1 MRFFAPTKGEP
12 DQMKRLRLITA
23 VVLALCFAASSLPAL
38 AADSAEAH
46 ADRGLHSGVIIDTDP
61 AGGYTGDYVVIYNSG
76 ETSYSGQ
83 TTGPLTGLIETE
95 IYGEKP
101 SAETRAADDAIPRKI
116 DVDAEMEEQAKAL
129 GKTPHESVRETF
141 TVGQTR
147 EFVVNSYNPAGGG
160 YLTFKLL
167 YQGAHCNIW
176 TVTTAAY
183 KPLDLIDPSYAE
195 IAAAEFDESYS
206 KMQRAYGDF
215 NDTNNDGRVNLM
227 YYNIDDGWE
236 PGMGYVAGY
245 FSQSDFESYNYL
257 PMIHIDTYPGIQYV
271 NLAGETKTH
280 FEDTFGTVV
289 HEFQHCI
296 NYSETGGMAT
306 WLNEALSG
314 SAEELCYPGSGLYT
328 RIQDWEDTRLTA
340 DELAYPP
347 TEYKYNS
354 FYGLHQGGSITS
366 WSSAE
371 DDIYARY
378 GLVMLLTQ
386 YLYTKSGS
394 TSVFKSIINA
404 NSGTTTQASFDA
416 LTTGTGWSLDE
427 IFGGLFTAMAANDL
441 SMGHGFRLNAG
452 YSAADCH
459 GLENVYNLLSPV
471 IYTSNS
477 PASIYGGGFITI
489 KPKNGVYNPP
499 SGASSALKYVGI
511 SLGQIGIEDAQI
523 YPALTTMLMDQTAGL
538 TLRRTPADANDFTV
552 VWSSSDTSVA
562 TVEGNITGATV
573 TSHAYGTATITARC
587 TDNAT
592 GRVVTAAATV
602 KVRNG
607 YTYTRYEPTLTIEPG
622 EPYMIGYDTGS
633 AVYVMMNYNANA
645 DNSYKPRYYD
655 YNNSYYSYGIKA
667 VTDADGNITGIMTDV
682 YPDAQPVF
690 AEWVFEQYSS
700 AYYKI
705 RSGYEGGYYLCVY
718 AVSSGYVDLYAN
730 PTGSNTNWQWNA
742 NTGRLSYYASSS
754 LTKYVTYK
762 TAVGDRQNLFC
773 AEKDPTA
780 EASIKLYK
788 KVTGTVILDEPVYYT
803 VTFVDWDGTVIST
816 QQVEEGAAA
825 AAPADP
831 VREGYIFTG
840 WDVSFG
846 CITSDTV
853 VTATYEQIPP
863 QPGILLG
870 DADCSGEVT
879 FSDISVFY
887 LFLTG
892 SGDLTEQGRLNADF
906 NQDGVL
912 NFGDISEIYLFIIG
926 S

>member
-1 MRFFAPTKGEP
+1 MNTTKAVA
-12 DQMKRLRLITA
+12 LLLI
-23 VVLALCFAASSLPAL
+23 LCMALTTVPAL
-38 AADSAEAH
+38 AIGGETASAGAE
-46 ADRGLHSGVIIDTDP
+46 RGMHSGVIIDTDP

-83 TTGPLTGLIETE
+83 TTGPLTGLIENEVYTV
-95 IYGEKP
+95 KP
-101 SAETRAADDAIPRKI
+101 AEAVRSEDDAIPCKI
-116 DVDAEMEEQAKAL
+116 DVDAEMEERANEL
-129 GKTPHESVRETF
+129 GPVPHESVRETF
-141 TVGQTR
+141 TVGMTR

-176 TVTTAAY
+176 TVTNAAY
-183 KPLDLIDPSYAE
+183 KPLDLIDEGYAAV
-195 IAAAEFDESYS
+195 AAAEFDASYA
-206 KMQRAYGDF
+206 KMRQAYGDF

-236 PGMGYVAGY
+236 PGYGYVAGY

-328 RIQDWEDTRLTA
+328 RIQDWEDVRLTA
-340 DELAYPP
+340 DELDYPP

-354 FYGLHQGGSITS
+354 FFGLHQGGSITS

-386 YLYTKSGS
+386 YLYTKKGDA
-394 TSVFKSIINA
+394 SVFKSIINA

-416 LTTGTGWSLDE
+416 LTIGTGWSLDE
-427 IFGGLFTAMAANDL
+427 IFGGLFTAMTANDL
-441 SMGHGFRLNAG
+441 SSGYGFMLNAG

-459 GLENVYNLLSPV
+459 GLANVYSLLSPV

-477 PASIYGGGFITI
+477 PASIYGGGFITV

-511 SLGQIGIEDAQI
+511 SLGQIGIEDVQI
-523 YPALTTMLMDQTAGL
+523 YPALTTMLMEQTAHL

-552 VWSSSDTSVA
+552 VWSSSDNSVA
-562 TVEGNITGATV
+562 TVSGNITGATV

-587 TDNAT
+587 TDNST
-592 GRVVTAAATV
+592 GRVISASATV

-622 EPYMIGYDTGS
+622 ESYMIGYDTGA
-633 AVYVMMNYNANA
+633 AVYVMMNYNPNA

-655 YNNSYYSYGIKA
+655 YGNSYYSYGIEA
-667 VTDADGNITGIMTDV
+667 VTDADGNITGIKNDV
-682 YPDAQPVF
+682 YPDAQPVH

-700 AYYKI
+700 TYYKI
-705 RSGYEGGYYLCVY
+705 RSGYEASYYLVIY
-718 AVSSGYVDLYAN
+718 AVASNYCDLYAN
-730 PTGSNTNWQWNA
+730 TTGPSTNWQWNA

-754 LTKYVTYK
+754 LTKYVTY
-762 TAVGDRQNLFC
+762 TPSAGDRQHLFC
-773 AEKDPTA
+773 AQKDDSA
-780 EASIKLYK
+780 YAAVRLYK
-788 KVTGTVILDEPVYYT
+788 KTSGTVILDDPVYYT

-816 QQVEEGAAA
+816 QQVEEGQAA

-840 WDVSFG
+840 WNVSFG
-846 CITSDTV
+846 CITADTV
-853 VTATYEQIPP
+853 VTATYEPIPP
-863 QPGILLG
+863 QPGNLPG
-870 DADCSGEVT
+870 DADCNGVVNFADISFIYLYLLAQGDLTAQGRINADFDGSGEIN
-879 FSDISVFY
+879 FSDIS
-887 LFLTG
+887 L
-892 SGDLTEQGRLNADF
+892 
-906 NQDGVL
+906 
-912 NFGDISEIYLFIIG
+912 IYMFIIG
-926 S
+926 G